1 MTDGVEV
8 TEVDDGLGVRKVEDV
23 GGVGDIEH
31 GSLEGR
37 CWSKICLDEVVVG
50 EVEDGVLE

>member
-8 TEVDDGLGVRKVEDV
+8 TEVDDGVGVRKVEDV
-23 GGVGDIEH
+23 SGVGDIEY